1 MEQDIVFGRCVDF
14 LARMIEKYG
23 QELINEI
30 NVNVA
35 EEEGNSTEKSE
46 PENGSCAEYQL
57 QYDLSLLEY
66 W

>member
-1 MEQDIVFGRCVDF
+1 MDF

-35 EEEGNSTEKSE
+35 EEEGNSTENSE